1 MLWGARTSPGYSAS
15 STGHPRSRSSL
26 MGNKSNPDALQHKA
40 VQTTQGGSELF
51 LQGDTVF
58 FGGEEKQTTPHTWWL
73 MVFQFRFVLFVCL
86 NDFRIVSGQP
96 SIPM

>member
-26 MGNKSNPDALQHKA
+26 TGNKSNPMPFNTKRCKQHRGVVSSFFKA
-40 VQTTQGGSELF
+40 TL
-51 LQGDTVF
+51 F

>member
-26 MGNKSNPDALQHKA
+26 TGNKSNPHALQHKA

-58 FGGEEKQTTPHTWWL
+58 WGGGKTNNPTYL
-73 MVFQFRFVLFVCL
+73 VVDGFSVSFRFVCLFE
-86 NDFRIVSGQP
+86 
-96 SIPM
+96 